1 MPHATRHMPKA
12 GRWLS
17 PMIESDGSSK
27 GATATVFDAAAT
39 RDAATRDDAD
49 AADDEDDDS
58 RFRSTGGAAE
68 WSAAGWS
75 AAKSRDDRTSSLA
88 NTR

>member
-1 MPHATRHMPKA
+1 MARIRTIKPEFWRDED
-12 GRWLS
+12 LS
-17 PMIESDGSSK
+17 GLPAE
-27 GATATVFDAAAT
+27 TALLAIGLLNH
-39 RDAATRDDAD
+39 
-49 AADDEDDDS
+49 ADDEDDDS